1 MLGVT
6 ICGPQGPQVSE
17 PGITPYEKPL
27 IPALTANLSHL
38 YAYIGFNLA
47 NNTEQCSYK
56 Q

>member
-6 ICGPQGPQVSE
+6 ICGPQGPQVRE
-17 PGITPYEKPL
+17 PGINPYEKLP
-27 IPALTANLSHL
+27 IPAATANLSHL
-38 YAYIGFNLA
+38 YAYIGFSLA